1 VVQVPPELLQKIASH
16 DSALM
21 VGIIAGLVSA
31 AIFVAGELIKF
42 LYRQSDRS
50 ESARAVYRKYAD
62 PIHVTTEGL
71 FWRLNEIFE
80 GKGGGY
86 FLVGREHPVLYEHY
100 KALSTLYRL
109 AALLGWIRAL
119 RRELFFLPDHRPKQM
134 KKFDNALKEVTGVLA
149 EGEHVQVARVRSL
162 LALLHP
168 GAAPE
173 HSRISEAGTHL
184 DYQLDRKLHELKA
197 DSLRK
202 LNEIRAKEV
211 VSIADDLVCRELGL
225 SPVAHSVID
234 QQWRQCLELLDI
246 REAWV
251 YRDWQAAIGDVTLRE
266 SAVGDRKYEVIGYR
280 EFEEIWANG
289 SPEEQKWLLLLN
301 AVFDEFDVNAP
312 PQRDARVQQIRSLY
326 AACGRILIAIR
337 DIDPGRSNVTT
348 ETLERA
354 EAASNSPNVPA

>member
-1 VVQVPPELLQKIASH
+1 VTITLR
-16 DSALM
+16 
-21 VGIIAGLVSA
+21 SA
-31 AIFVAGELIKF
+31 A
-42 LYRQSDRS
+42 
-50 ESARAVYRKYAD
+50 
-62 PIHVTTEGL
+62 
-71 FWRLNEIFE
+71 
-80 GKGGGY
+80 
-86 FLVGREHPVLYEHY
+86 
-100 KALSTLYRL
+100 
-109 AALLGWIRAL
+109 
-119 RRELFFLPDHRPKQM
+119 PD
-134 KKFDNALKEVTGVLA
+134 
-149 EGEHVQVARVRSL
+149 
-162 LALLHP
+162 
-168 GAAPE
+168 

-312 PQRDARVQQIRSLY
+312 PQRDAHVQQIRSLY

-354 EAASNSPNVPA
+354 EAASNSPNVAA